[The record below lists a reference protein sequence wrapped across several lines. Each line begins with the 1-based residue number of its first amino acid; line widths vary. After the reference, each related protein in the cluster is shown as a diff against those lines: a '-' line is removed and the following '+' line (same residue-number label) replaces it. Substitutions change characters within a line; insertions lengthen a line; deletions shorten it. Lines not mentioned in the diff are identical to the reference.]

1 MSIGF
6 LKKFLSFFCNLF
18 ARARKRR
25 SKLLLRRPHKREE
38 KRERRKRELLVTPAG
53 LEPASQGWKPC
64 NFAFRPWR
72 HFTFCGEKN
81 YSEWLFIPIPRA
93 LPRGLSYWVSFFS
106 SHLVLVLYHTFC
118 GLSSTFFCYFLG
130 IWGPR
135 GYNPDLLLRVAVIVS
150 RLFVLAR
157 EFCSPCCATLLTLW
171 SKSGVLGLGTFPAIS
186 FCFLSAQGG
195 AV

>member
-38 KRERRKRELLVTPAG
+38 KRERRKRELLVMPAG

-64 NFAFRPWR
+64 NFAFRPWH

-118 GLSSTFFCYFLG
+118 GLSSTFFVISWGSEAQEVTALTCYYVLLSSSHGFLFL
-130 IWGPR
+130 R
-135 GYNPDLLLRVAVIVS
+135 GSFALPVVR
-150 RLFVLAR
+150 
-157 EFCSPCCATLLTLW
+157 PC
-171 SKSGVLGLGTFPAIS
+171 
-186 FCFLSAQGG
+186 
-195 AV
+195 